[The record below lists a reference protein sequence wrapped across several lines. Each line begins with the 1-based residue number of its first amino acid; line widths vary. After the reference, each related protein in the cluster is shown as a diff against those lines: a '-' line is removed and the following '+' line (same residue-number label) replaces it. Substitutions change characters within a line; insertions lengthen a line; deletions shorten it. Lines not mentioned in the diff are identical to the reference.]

1 MIRIILTVLVPLLLP
16 TVLYVLWLLAMR
28 RLEGTGAGAV
38 LRTLPWPWLGAAGVV
53 LVAAVL
59 AVVTLWIGGGGTAGT
74 YVPPH
79 TVDGKIVPG
88 HVEPAPQH

>member
-1 MIRIILTVLVPLLLP
+1 MIRIVFTVLVPLLLP
-16 TVLYVLWLLAMR
+16 TALYVLWLLAMR
-28 RLEGTGAGAV
+28 RLEATGVGAM
-38 LRTLPWPWLGAAGVV
+38 LRALPWPWLGAAGVV
-53 LVAAVL
+53 LVALVL
-59 AVVTLWIGGGGTAGT
+59 GVVTLRIGGGTAGT